1 MFSTRRSSSF
11 AALIAVAVFASQ
23 AVAQSHD
30 HPAAP
35 EAPSAEALQAFRV
48 LKSLAGGYQGPV
60 TEPANKVN
68 TMADVALRVTSMG
81 NVLVHELKPT
91 EDTDSNPLKGQH
103 PVTAMY
109 MDGGKLLLTH
119 YCDSGN
125 RPRMTG
131 RISTDGKVLDFDFLD
146 VVGPLKYG
154 HMQRARFTIIDPT
167 HHIEDW
173 TWENPDG
180 KTVTAH
186 FDLRKV
192 AEYATISGK

>member
-1 MFSTRRSSSF
+1 MFTPKNTRPF
-11 AALIAVAVFASQ
+11 VALIAATLFATQ
-23 AVAQSHD
+23 ASAQAHE

-35 EAPSAEALQAFRV
+35 EAPATAEAQQAFKA
-48 LKSLAGGYQGPV
+48 LKSIAGGYQGYV
-60 TEPANKVN
+60 TEPVNKLN
-68 TMADVALRVTSMG
+68 ALADVSLRVTSMG
-81 NVLVHELKPT
+81 NVLVHELKSAEATPSLL
-91 EDTDSNPLKGQH
+91 DDQH
-103 PVTAMY
+103 PVTVMY
-109 MDGGKLLLTH
+109 MDGANLLLTH

-131 RISTDGKVLDFDFLD
+131 RVSADGKVIDFDFLD

-186 FDLRKV
+186 FDLKKV